1 MIPDLLLILV
11 THSMPAVREALER
24 HREPRDLT
32 DAEVG
37 DLSALLTRCVYV
49 AEALVRYTQAL
60 GGKASRN

>member
-1 MIPDLLLILV
+1 
-11 THSMPAVREALER
+11 MPAVREALER